1 MLKPLRWR
9 LTFLYLLA
17 AIGLVGLVGIGT
29 YFLINSYF
37 QQSTDLALQYKMA
50 AEFRLLGLSMPK
62 ELVKAEELW
71 LQNNSRIIHDSEVS
85 KILIG
90 PRYEDDEAYEE
101 YETDDSPGEAYHYE
115 ADLAAI
121 FIVSFD
127 ANGDPILVPNLPS
140 PPIVNDPVAFANT
153 EQFGY
158 DIRTVDMP
166 GQGRIRLLTYKT
178 NTNIPAILQTGHLLS
193 DQDGLLNQYL
203 ISLIILGGV
212 TSIILA
218 LISWWLAGRS
228 LGPAQKAWDQQ
239 QVFVSNASHELRT
252 PLTLIRATA
261 DYGLRNQPAKEQ
273 SALLTD
279 ILNECDYMDRL
290 VDDLLL
296 LSRLDAQRLQ
306 LDFDLIPLQEL
317 FSETLRLLSK
327 LSQNTEVSIQIT
339 APPIHVRADRT
350 RLRQVLLIL
359 LDNALR
365 FTPSGGTIQLSAQ
378 QIDNAVQIDVID
390 TGQGIPP
397 EHLPHL
403 FDRFYQVS
411 SSENEGSRTN
421 GLGLSIAHSLIEA
434 QGGSITISSQLK
446 KGTQVRILFPGPA
459 K

>member
-17 AIGLVGLVGIGT
+17 AIGLVGLVGIST
-29 YFLINSYF
+29 YLLITRYF

-50 AEFRLLGLSMPK
+50 AEFRLLGLSMPD
-62 ELVKAEELW
+62 ELVAAEELW
-71 LQNNSRIIHDSEVS
+71 LVNNSRIVHDNDSTEV
-85 KILIG
+85 LIA
-90 PRYEDDEAYEE
+90 PRYEDD
-101 YETDDSPGEAYHYE
+101 DDDEDDDHEKNSSSEAYHYE

-121 FIVSFD
+121 FILSYDV
-127 ANGDPILVPNLPS
+127 NGDPILVPNLPS
-140 PPIVNDPVAFANT
+140 PPIVDDPEALANA

-158 DIRTVDMP
+158 DIRTVEMP
-166 GQGRIRLLTYKT
+166 GLGRIRLLTYKT
-178 NTNIPAILQTGHLLS
+178 NTKIPAILQTGRLLS

-203 ISLIILGGV
+203 ISLTILGGIA
-212 TSIILA
+212 SIFLA
-218 LISWWLAGRS
+218 FLSWWLAGRS

-261 DYGLRNQPAKEQ
+261 DYGLRSQPAKEQ
-273 SALLTD
+273 SKLLTD
-279 ILNECDYMDRL
+279 ILNECDYMDHL

-296 LSRLDAQRLQ
+296 LSRLDAQRLK
-306 LDFDLIPLQEL
+306 LDLELIPLQKL
-317 FSETLRLLSK
+317 FSETVEQIGK
-327 LSQNTEVSIQIT
+327 LNPGREISTQLNPAQIQ
-339 APPIHVRADRT
+339 VRADKT

-365 FTPSGGTIQLSAQ
+365 FTPSGGSIELNAQ
-378 QIDNAVQIDVID
+378 QAKKSIQIEVID

-403 FDRFYQVS
+403 FDRFYQVT

-434 QGGSITISSQLK
+434 QGGSISISSQLG
-446 KGTQVRILFPGPA
+446 KGTRINILFPIS
-459 K
+459 